1 MRHTVLLVA
10 ALASLA
16 SVRAWTGL
24 DWDSGNGVGNGEET
38 SGDGAAEGEGA
49 QSDSD
54 FVDPSQF
61 VG

>member
-10 ALASLA
+10 ALAS
-16 SVRAWTGL
+16 VRGWTGL

-38 SGDGAAEGEGA
+38 SGDGAAEGA

>member
-16 SVRAWTGL
+16 SVRGWTGL
-24 DWDSGNGVGNGEET
+24 DWDEGNGVGNGEET
-38 SGDGAAEGEGA
+38 SGDGAAEGA
-49 QSDSD
+49 QSEGE